1 MRDLKAENRG
11 LRPRLHRSVFV
22 KLLATM
28 LIMTLSLIVVVTIV
42 FWFQVSPSLHI
53 SRSLVAEYARTLAA
67 TSPDLETAQALAARL
82 DLRIRYE
89 GPDGAWATDRG
100 LPSIAEVRSWP
111 ARGDFYLA
119 PRPDGGTYLVSW
131 DLGPRLSEAHR
142 RFLWLLLL
150 FVAGV
155 GSTAYFVLHRT
166 LRPLRSLHEGVT
178 RLSDGQLDVVVPS
191 WTRDELGLLTD
202 AFNQMV
208 RRIREMLRAR
218 DQLLLDVSHE
228 LRSPLTRVKV
238 ALALLPEGDKTR
250 RIAADVIEMET
261 MITELLELERL
272 REGRGIRTESRD
284 LVPILREVV
293 ERFEDRPPGVRFASN
308 AAEIVLE
315 VDGDSL
321 RTVLRNLLENAIK
334 YSLPDS
340 GAVEVSIAETTE
352 TAGTVVVHVTDDGPG
367 IPEEDL
373 ASLFEPFFRVDR
385 SRSKK
390 SGGYGLGLSICK
402 RILEAHGGR
411 IAAENNPTR
420 GARFTLTFA
429 RSILGPINSGLR
441 AGREEDS

>member
-1 MRDLKAENRG
+1 
-11 LRPRLHRSVFV
+11 
-22 KLLATM
+22 
-28 LIMTLSLIVVVTIV
+28 VVIIV
-42 FWFQVSPSLHI
+42 FWLQVSPSLHI
-53 SRSLVAEYARTLAA
+53 SRSLVAEYAQALAA
-67 TSPDLETAQALAARL
+67 TSPDFATAQDLAKRL

-89 GPDGAWATDRG
+89 GPGGAWTTSDD

-111 ARGDFYLA
+111 MRGNFYLA
-119 PRPDGGTYLVSW
+119 SRPDGGTYLVAW
-131 DLGPRLSEAHR
+131 TLGPRLMEAHD
-142 RFLWLLLL
+142 RFLWQLLL

-155 GSTAYFVLHRT
+155 GTTAYFVLRRI
-166 LRPLRSLHEGVT
+166 LRPLRPLYAGVA
-178 RLSDGQLDVVVPS
+178 RLSEGHLDVVVPS

-250 RIAADVIEMET
+250 RIATDVAEMEM

-272 REGRGIRTESRD
+272 REGHGIRTERQD

-293 ERFEDRPPGVRFASN
+293 ERFQDRPSGVCLTS
-308 AAEIVLE
+308 AAPEIPLE
-315 VDGDSL
+315 IFLDMDGD
-321 RTVLRNLLENAIK
+321 RVRIVLRNLLENAIK

-340 GAVEVSIAETTE
+340 GPVEVSVAETDE
-352 TAGTVVVHVTDDGPG
+352 TVAIHVTDDGPG
-367 IPEEDL
+367 IPEADL
-373 ASLFEPFFRVDR
+373 GSLFEPFFRVDR

-411 IAAENNPTR
+411 IAAENNSARGAGR
-420 GARFTLTFA
+420 GARFTLTFV
-429 RSILGPINSGLR
+429 RGPR
-441 AGREEDS
+441 A